1 MDIQEFS
8 FPTRILFG
16 AGAISRTAAELKN
29 AGKKR
34 PLLVADRHVARL
46 PFVRSLEADLK
57 SAGLDISEFHEFSG
71 NPVESHVMYGAA
83 AFKNHR
89 ADSLV
94 IIGGGA
100 TLDTG
105 KAIALMAG
113 HPGKLFDYRED
124 GPGRFDQPIPW
135 MVAIPTT
142 AGTGSEGTRA
152 PSYPAGWRPKW
163 ETYLSYRALSPSR
176 CVHAVH
182 PNWSTAPSA

>member
-135 MVAIPTT
+135 MAT
-142 AGTGSEGTRA
+142 ARTRV
-152 PSYPAGWRPKW
+152 P
-163 ETYLSYRALSPSR
+163 
-176 CVHAVH
+176 
-182 PNWSTAPSA
+182 WSHGPRGASGCWAACAR